1 MRYFLIILLF
11 CSCGNRKQMIRAYV
25 DEVISEKIKLDNIN
39 LTNKK
44 IDDNLT
50 ISYRVNEYDTSGR
63 VIKETIAQVEKVTK
77 EEVKDS
83 IVQKVETEK
92 DIDRLVDI
100 EVEEKRSNSLI
111 YFVVGFLCSLLLLLL
126 GYFYLKKM

>member
-1 MRYFLIILLF
+1 MRYILILLLF

-39 LTNKK
+39 LMNKK

-111 YFVVGFLCSLLLLLL
+111 YFVVGSLCSLLLLLL

>member
-1 MRYFLIILLF
+1 MRYILILLLL

-111 YFVVGFLCSLLLLLL
+111 YFVVGFMCSLLLLLL

>member
-11 CSCGNRKQMIRAYV
+11 CSCGNRKQMLRTYI
-25 DEVISEKIKLDNIN
+25 DEVISERIKFDNIN
-39 LTNKK
+39 LVNKK

-63 VIKETIAQVEKVTK
+63 VIKEMIAHVEKTKK

-83 IVQKVETEK
+83 IIQKVEKEK
-92 DIDRLVDI
+92 DIDRVIDI
-100 EVEEKRSNSLI
+100 EVEEKRNNSLI
-111 YFVVGFLCSLLLLLL
+111 YFVVGFLASLLLFVF
-126 GYFYLKKM
+126 GYLYFKKK

>member
-1 MRYFLIILLF
+1 
-11 CSCGNRKQMIRAYV
+11 MIKTYI
-25 DEVISEKIKLDNIN
+25 DEVVSLKLKQEKISLSN
-39 LTNKK
+39 TK

-50 ISYRVNEYDTSGR
+50 ISYRVNEYDTTGR

-83 IVQKVETEK
+83 IIQTIEKEK
-92 DIDRLVDI
+92 DVDRVIDL

>member
-25 DEVISEKIKLDNIN
+25 DEVISEKIKFDNIN
-39 LTNKK
+39 LVNKK

-50 ISYRVNEYDTSGR
+50 ISYRVNEYDTTGR
-63 VIKETIAQVEKVTK
+63 VIKETIAHVEKTKK

-83 IVQKVETEK
+83 IIQKVETEK

>member
-1 MRYFLIILLF
+1 
-11 CSCGNRKQMIRAYV
+11 MIKTYI
-25 DEVISEKIKLDNIN
+25 DEVVSLKLKQEKISLSN
-39 LTNKK
+39 TK

-50 ISYRVNEYDTSGR
+50 ISYRVNEYDTTGR
-63 VIKETIAQVEKVTK
+63 MIKETIAQVEKVTK

-83 IVQKVETEK
+83 IIQTIEKEK
-92 DIDRLVDI
+92 DVDRVIDL

-111 YFVVGFLCSLLLLLL
+111 YFVVGFLCSLLLLII

>member
-1 MRYFLIILLF
+1 
-11 CSCGNRKQMIRAYV
+11 MIRAYV

>member
-1 MRYFLIILLF
+1 MRYILILLLL
-11 CSCGNRKQMIRAYV
+11 CSCGNRKQMIKTYI
-25 DEVISEKIKLDNIN
+25 DEVVSLKLKQEKISLSN
-39 LTNKK
+39 TK

-50 ISYRVNEYDTSGR
+50 ISYRVNEYDTTGR

-83 IVQKVETEK
+83 IIQTIEKEK
-92 DIDRLVDI
+92 DIDRVIDL

-111 YFVVGFLCSLLLLLL
+111 YFVVGFLCSLLLLII

>member
-1 MRYFLIILLF
+1 MRYILILLLL
-11 CSCGNRKQMIRAYV
+11 CSCGNRKQMIHAYV

-92 DIDRLVDI
+92 DVDRLVDI

-111 YFVVGFLCSLLLLLL
+111 YFVVGFLCSLLLLII

>member
-1 MRYFLIILLF
+1 
-11 CSCGNRKQMIRAYV
+11 MIKTYI
-25 DEVISEKIKLDNIN
+25 DEVVSLKLKQEKISLSN
-39 LTNKK
+39 TK

-50 ISYRVNEYDTSGR
+50 ISYRVNEYDTTGR

-83 IVQKVETEK
+83 IIQTIEKEK
-92 DIDRLVDI
+92 DIDRVIDL

-111 YFVVGFLCSLLLLLL
+111 YFVVGFLCSLLLLII